1 MQDSRGFVWMAT
13 MSGLYRYDGYEF
25 RKFTYDPG
33 DTASYAPI
41 TLIGDLLED
50 SQGFIWISTYDNL
63 LIRYDRHTETFQKYI
78 VDLKNPK
85 TYPQAWISVLYEDR
99 SGTLWGGSPRGGLK
113 KFDESTGTFTTYR
126 QEPDDLN
133 SMVDYIGTIHEDH
146 YGNFW
151 VGSMNGLYRFDRQ
164 KEEFSL
170 FLPPGY
176 LPDGFEQMT
185 VVGIA
190 EDVSGMLWFG
200 TSLGLLNYDPL
211 KDSLVQFDYP
221 VSILEDPGGDG
232 GTFWLPSDN
241 LIYLFDKKT
250 GEAISY
256 PYELVKPGGESKEI
270 TLIAYDRIIDRAGRL
285 WMATDD
291 LGLVTADLKMSPF
304 ENYHIGQIGTEK
316 PEYNPISF
324 FMDREMHLWVGTN
337 EGAVVLFDENMN
349 RIRTWEEL
357 PTSLNPFRPNV
368 IFSITDDRDG
378 TVWISHYNR
387 GIFSYDN
394 EHDRFINY
402 SLKHPLAEL
411 MNWRITEIIE
421 DQHGIIWAGSFLGA
435 YYHTKHDLHDTDFH
449 LIEDTILRISY
460 VWSICED
467 PEGTVWFGTQGQ
479 GLFRLYPENRD
490 PMVFTRYLHDP
501 EDPTSLSS
509 DFVKSV
515 YTAMDGTLWIGTN
528 NGLNRYQRES
538 DRFERFHYEQG
549 LMADMIYSMQEDEH
563 GNLWLLTDQG
573 LARFNPQAEQG
584 RNFKV
589 YHEQDGLPFD
599 KLFPYKLFKCR
610 DGKLYFGGR
619 RHTGDGF
626 VRFHPDSLLANE
638 LSPPVILTHFRV
650 KNEPLHMDS
659 SISEVTHIRLKYF
672 QNHFSFEFAAL
683 DFRDPA
689 SNQYAYQLQGLE
701 DDWIYAGNRRFVSY
715 TAVPPGEYV
724 FKVKGSNNDGYWNE
738 EGATVKVT
746 VLSPPW
752 STWWAYALYS
762 LFFLSV
768 IFGVRRYDLKRQR
781 LKHALELEH
790 VESEKL
796 KELDSL
802 KSRFFANISHEFRTP
817 LTLILGPLQKLFSRA
832 PDEETKQ
839 DLGIMQRNARR
850 LQKLINELLDLSRLE
865 SGKMELHA
873 SEENLV
879 SLVKSY
885 VQQFE
890 SLAKHRGIEL
900 IFTSDKED
908 IPALVDR
915 EKIEKILYNLLGNA
929 FKWTGEG
936 GRIQVAVSG
945 QQSAVTDLTK
955 IADRRLP
962 TADLPGQSLVITVS
976 DTGYGIPTEKLPHI
990 FDRFYQAN
998 DSYVKDGE
1006 GTGIGLALTKELVE
1020 LHGGVIT
1027 VESVVNKGSTF
1038 RVYFPFLKGE
1048 RREERGERR
1057 DKGFEREEM
1066 MGILTRN
1073 SEHETRNLEPETWN
1087 AERETRNAKPLVL
1100 IVEDNSDLRH
1110 YIRGILDSD
1119 YRILEA
1125 GNGRQG
1131 LTIALEHIP
1140 DLVLTD
1146 VMMPEMD
1153 GFELS
1158 RKLKSDGRTSH
1169 IPIILLTARAGI
1181 ESKIEGLETGAD
1193 DFLTKP
1199 FDQEELQVRVK
1210 NLIQQ
1215 RRKLKERYLRAAGAS
1230 LYKLTE
1236 TPTAE
1241 LLTMDE
1247 QFLRR
1252 VKHVVENRL
1261 SDADFSVDEMA
1272 SEVHLSR
1279 VQLHRKLK
1287 ALIDM
1292 PASDYIRT
1300 LRLNRAAE
1308 LIAHKTANIAEIA
1321 YDVGFTNPS
1330 HFSEA
1335 FKKQFGILPSEYGKS

>member
-1 MQDSRGFVWMAT
+1 
-13 MSGLYRYDGYEF
+13 
-25 RKFTYDPG
+25 
-33 DTASYAPI
+33 
-41 TLIGDLLED
+41 
-50 SQGFIWISTYDNL
+50 
-63 LIRYDRHTETFQKYI
+63 
-78 VDLKNPK
+78 
-85 TYPQAWISVLYEDR
+85 
-99 SGTLWGGSPRGGLK
+99 
-113 KFDESTGTFTTYR
+113 
-126 QEPDDLN
+126 
-133 SMVDYIGTIHEDH
+133 
-146 YGNFW
+146 
-151 VGSMNGLYRFDRQ
+151 
-164 KEEFSL
+164 
-170 FLPPGY
+170 
-176 LPDGFEQMT
+176 
-185 VVGIA
+185 
-190 EDVSGMLWFG
+190 
-200 TSLGLLNYDPL
+200 
-211 KDSLVQFDYP
+211 
-221 VSILEDPGGDG
+221 
-232 GTFWLPSDN
+232 
-241 LIYLFDKKT
+241 
-250 GEAISY
+250 
-256 PYELVKPGGESKEI
+256 
-270 TLIAYDRIIDRAGRL
+270 
-285 WMATDD
+285 
-291 LGLVTADLKMSPF
+291 
-304 ENYHIGQIGTEK
+304 
-316 PEYNPISF
+316 
-324 FMDREMHLWVGTN
+324 
-337 EGAVVLFDENMN
+337 
-349 RIRTWEEL
+349 
-357 PTSLNPFRPNV
+357 
-368 IFSITDDRDG
+368 
-378 TVWISHYNR
+378 
-387 GIFSYDN
+387 
-394 EHDRFINY
+394 
-402 SLKHPLAEL
+402 
-411 MNWRITEIIE
+411 
-421 DQHGIIWAGSFLGA
+421 
-435 YYHTKHDLHDTDFH
+435 HTKHDLHDTDFH

-1038 RVYFPFLKGE
+1038 RVYFPFL
-1048 RREERGERR
+1048 
-1057 DKGFEREEM
+1057 
-1066 MGILTRN
+1066 
-1073 SEHETRNLEPETWN
+1073 
-1087 AERETRNAKPLVL
+1087 
-1100 IVEDNSDLRH
+1100 
-1110 YIRGILDSD
+1110 
-1119 YRILEA
+1119 
-1125 GNGRQG
+1125 
-1131 LTIALEHIP
+1131 
-1140 DLVLTD
+1140 
-1146 VMMPEMD
+1146 
-1153 GFELS
+1153 
-1158 RKLKSDGRTSH
+1158 
-1169 IPIILLTARAGI
+1169 
-1181 ESKIEGLETGAD
+1181 
-1193 DFLTKP
+1193 
-1199 FDQEELQVRVK
+1199 
-1210 NLIQQ
+1210 
-1215 RRKLKERYLRAAGAS
+1215 
-1230 LYKLTE
+1230 
-1236 TPTAE
+1236 
-1241 LLTMDE
+1241 
-1247 QFLRR
+1247 
-1252 VKHVVENRL
+1252 
-1261 SDADFSVDEMA
+1261 
-1272 SEVHLSR
+1272 
-1279 VQLHRKLK
+1279 
-1287 ALIDM
+1287 
-1292 PASDYIRT
+1292 
-1300 LRLNRAAE
+1300 
-1308 LIAHKTANIAEIA
+1308 
-1321 YDVGFTNPS
+1321 
-1330 HFSEA
+1330 
-1335 FKKQFGILPSEYGKS
+1335 